1 MKKRSSEA
9 QIIQNYGVLFE
20 NVKKDTLLA
29 TELAEYGYD
38 ATAITQ
44 GENLYQTLLAKY
56 STNKTETAEETT
68 AYANFN
74 SHFEALVAVYATDRK
89 KAKIVF
95 KNQPDVFKNL
105 ELVGSAPVRNASVL
119 NTISIFYNALQN
131 NAAWLTSL
139 NRLRIT
145 ATHVNEQLTKLATT
159 QSAYATY
166 VQEKGESQQATQD
179 KNKAFDDV
187 IKWVNEFYAVA
198 KIALEDK
205 PKLLESVSK
214 WVRS

>member
-1 MKKRSSEA
+1 MAKKSSEA

-20 NVKKDTLLA
+20 NVKKDTILA

-44 GENLYQTLLAKY
+44 GESLYNTLLAKY

-68 AYANFN
+68 AYANF
-74 SHFEALVAVYATDRK
+74 STHFEALVAVYAIDRK

-95 KNQPDVFKNL
+95 KGQPDVVKNL
-105 ELVGSAPVRNASVL
+105 ELVGNAPVRNASVL
-119 NTISIFYNALQN
+119 NSISVFYNALQN

-166 VQEKGESQQATQD
+166 AQEKGESQQATQD

-205 PKLLESVSK
+205 PQLLESVSK

>member
-1 MKKRSSEA
+1 MAKKSSEA

-20 NVKKDTLLA
+20 NVKKDTVLA

-44 GENLYQTLLAKY
+44 GESLYNTLLAKY

-105 ELVGSAPVRNASVL
+105 ELVGNAPVRNASVL
-119 NTISIFYNALQN
+119 NSISIFYNALQN

-139 NRLRIT
+139 NRLKIT
-145 ATHVNEQLTKLATT
+145 ATHVNEQ
-159 QSAYATY
+159 
-166 VQEKGESQQATQD
+166 
-179 KNKAFDDV
+179 
-187 IKWVNEFYAVA
+187 
-198 KIALEDK
+198 
-205 PKLLESVSK
+205 
-214 WVRS
+214 

>member
-1 MKKRSSEA
+1 MAKKSSEA

-20 NVKKDTLLA
+20 NVKKDTVLA

-44 GENLYQTLLAKY
+44 GESLYNTLLAKY

-95 KNQPDVFKNL
+95 KNQPDVLKNL
-105 ELVGSAPVRNASVL
+105 ELVGNAPVRNASVL
-119 NTISIFYNALQN
+119 NSISIFYNALQN
-131 NAAWLTSL
+131 NAAWLTAL
-139 NRLRIT
+139 NRLKIT
-145 ATHVNEQLTKLATT
+145 EAHVTDQLAKLATT

-205 PKLLESVSK
+205 PQLLESVSK